1 VVVFP
6 LILGHYGSASGLV
19 VGEFERESP
28 GSVESLANALEA
40 ASNDEMVGVLSPG
53 LGREQQDPH
62 EEEDHTRDEDR
73 RGWSPRPRLHVTAV
87 PVVRGRGPGGD
98 RPRVT
103 RTGTDASRELT
114 RPWVT
119 RRSRVVCGF
128 RSIVITG
135 IGTA

>member
-1 VVVFP
+1 MT
-6 LILGHYGSASGLV
+6 
-19 VGEFERESP
+19 
-28 GSVESLANALEA
+28 
-40 ASNDEMVGVLSPG
+40 MVGVLSPG

-119 RRSRVVCGF
+119 RRSRVV
-128 RSIVITG
+128 RTMWPSVHRVRPSRAPITSSDNPVADTPG
-135 IGTA
+135 EPACVSG